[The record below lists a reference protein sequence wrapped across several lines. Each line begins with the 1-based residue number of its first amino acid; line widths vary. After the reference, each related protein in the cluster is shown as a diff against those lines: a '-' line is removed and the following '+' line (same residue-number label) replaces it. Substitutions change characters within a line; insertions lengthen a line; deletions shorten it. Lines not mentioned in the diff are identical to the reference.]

1 MLFETVASEKL
12 PYTADLRRPSPDPYI
27 QAAFVEMQVPL
38 MVQKALERAF
48 SKG

>member
-1 MLFETVASEKL
+1 MLFETVASEK
-12 PYTADLRRPSPDPYI
+12 PFYTVNPLRPSLDPCV
-27 QAAFVEMQVPL
+27 QAAFVEMQAFL